1 MNFQNIIQSTL
12 SFTHLSLISL
22 LEYLMLMELDT
33 CLLEFEFELINHLMK
48 IYLQLTKEM
57 SNILQSKPYVTS
69 MKNI

>member
-1 MNFQNIIQSTL
+1 
-12 SFTHLSLISL
+12 
-22 LEYLMLMELDT
+22 MLMELDT